1 MTETKTVNVEQIVSL
16 PSNVSDKDIIARIKA
31 GEKDAYGGILRRYNQ
46 RMFRIARSIVTD
58 DALAMDIVQE
68 AHIKAYTKLDEFRG
82 ATKFFP
88 WLATITRNEA
98 FMYLRKYKRE
108 VTMADDVIQFFEYAE
123 TDGKVDM
130 QTATQNELPD
140 ATLEN
145 AQLKKLIVKHID
157 TLPGDFRIVFV
168 LRAVEQLSVKETAEI
183 LNIKEETVKTRY
195 FRAKRILRSHLQK
208 HLDVMGMQIYEFGDD
223 RCDTVSNNVMNFI
236 NNSGAGKNTA
246 NKNERVDNNPVP
258 SKALWLNLPSLNL
271 TVKSLFTGYL
281 LAIGLGA
288 ILASAQILFTH
299 GMADGELGLSVD
311 DIVYSYHGDPT
322 HSKIETKLNG
332 SMRDKAS
339 SADKLKII
347 KWVRSGAP
355 ENQWQ
360 SDIKTIFYG
369 NCVSCHSTIP
379 GIPDFTSYEGV
390 KQVAKIGD
398 GASTTSLTKVSHIHI
413 FAISF
418 IFFFN
423 GLIFSLSIGIRQWVK
438 VTIIS
443 LPFLFLIIDV
453 FSWWLTKLSPE
464 FAWLTIVSGIGYS
477 LCSMVTWFVSMY
489 QMWILPL
496 KRKQFAV
503 NSWAE

>member
-1 MTETKTVNVEQIVSL
+1 MTETKTVNVEQIVL
-16 PSNVSDKDIIARIKA
+16 PPCNVSDKDIIVRVKA
-31 GEKDAYGGILRRYNQ
+31 GDNNAYGGILRRYNQ

-68 AHIKAYTKLDEFRG
+68 AHIKAYTKLEEFRG
-82 ATKFFP
+82 STEFFP

-108 VTMADDVIQFFEYAE
+108 VTMEDDVMQFFEHTE
-123 TDGKVDM
+123 TGGKVDI
-130 QTATQNELPD
+130 QLGTQSELPD

-145 AQLKKLIVKHID
+145 TQLKKLIVKHID
-157 TLPGDFRIVFV
+157 KLPGDFRIVFV

-208 HLDVMGMQIYEFGDD
+208 YLDVVGMQIYEFGDD
-223 RCDTVSNNVMNFI
+223 RCDTVTQNVMNFI
-236 NNSGAGKNTA
+236 NHSGDKNIPSTETTLAGKN
-246 NKNERVDNNPVP
+246 P
-258 SKALWLNLPSLNL
+258 SHSALWLNLPSLNL

-339 SADKLKII
+339 SIDKLKII

-355 ENQWQ
+355 EDQWQ
-360 SDIKTIFYG
+360 SDIKTVFYS
-369 NCVSCHSTIP
+369 NCVSCHSIIP
-379 GIPDFTSYEGV
+379 GIPDFTAYENV
-390 KQVAKIGD
+390 KQVAKID
-398 GASTTSLTKVSHIHI
+398 EGASTTSLTKVSHIHI

-423 GLIFSLSIGIRQWVK
+423 GLIFSLSVGVRQWIK
-438 VTIIS
+438 VTVIA

-453 FSWWLTKLSPE
+453 FSWWLTKIAPE

-477 LCSMVTWFVSMY
+477 LCSMITWLVSIY
-489 QMWILPL
+489 QMWVLPL
-496 KRKQFAV
+496 KGKQFAI